1 MIHYIEYLI
10 FILSMTS
17 LIYGANHIIIQSEKI
32 ALHFNISSFV
42 IGATL
47 IGLGTSLPEMA
58 ASVTA
63 SLQHKS
69 DLAISNVLGSNTINI
84 SLILG
89 IIFFISKDIMP
100 KRDIFRY
107 DSAWI
112 LIPPIYFLLVS
123 YDGIISRFDGIILLL
138 MMVAYLFFLKADS
151 ATFKS
156 VIDTDIVKEKFAW
169 GKTIVLLIAG
179 FFFIIVGAKYTIS
192 SASQIARDLGTSEW
206 VIGLLLIAL
215 GTSLPEL
222 VVSILAVKKK
232 NIDMAIGNI
241 IGSNVANFAVVLGTA
256 SIVNPLH
263 INLFKN
269 GFDILCVFV
278 SATLLVFISA
288 NKFYNKSSGILLLSV
303 LLLMIA
309 NSFNVF

>member
-1 MIHYIEYLI
+1 MA
-10 FILSMTS
+10 S
-17 LIYGANHIIIQSEKI
+17 LIYGANHVIIQSEKI
-32 ALHFNISSFV
+32 ALHFNISSFI

-89 IIFFISKDIMP
+89 IIFFIANDINP

-112 LIPPIYFLLVS
+112 IVPPVFFLLVS
-123 YDGIISRFDGIILLL
+123 YDGVISRFDGLILLL
-138 MMVAYLFFLKADS
+138 IMVAYLFFLKADS
-151 ATFKS
+151 ETFQN
-156 VIDTDIVKEKFAW
+156 VIDDEIIKEKFEW
-169 GKTIVLLIAG
+169 GKTILFLVIG
-179 FFFIIVGAKYTIS
+179 FAFIIIGAEYTIS
-192 SASQIARDLGTSEW
+192 SASKIARDLGTSEW
-206 VIGLLLIAL
+206 IIGLLLIAL

-232 NIDMAIGNI
+232 NVDMAIGNI
-241 IGSNVANFAVVLGTA
+241 IGSNIANIAVVLGTSA
-256 SIVNPLH
+256 IVNPLS
-263 INLFKN
+263 INLMKN

-278 SATLLVFISA
+278 SAILLVFISA

-303 LLLMIA
+303 MCLIVA
-309 NSFNVF
+309 HSFNVF